1 MVSSER
7 IKAMKR
13 VLFICT
19 GNTCRSPMAQGLM
32 NQLSHKKG
40 YTIQATSA
48 GIAAH
53 DGMLISANAM
63 DAMQEEGIDMS
74 YHRARQ
80 VTGNDIDNATAVFCM
95 TDAHAATVAA
105 IYPQA
110 MDKIYV
116 LGRGIS
122 DPFGGDLDMYR
133 MCRDQIKAELPSVIK
148 VLENG

>member
-1 MVSSER
+1 
-7 IKAMKR
+7 MKR
-13 VLFICT
+13 VLFVCT

-32 NQLSHKKG
+32 NQMSHRKG
-40 YTIQATSA
+40 YDIQATSA

-63 DAMQEEGIDMS
+63 DAMQEEGVDMS

-80 VTGNDIDNATAVFCM
+80 VNKNDVDNSTAIFCM
-95 TDAHAATVAA
+95 TDAHAATLAA
-105 IYPQA
+105 IYPHA

-116 LGRGIS
+116 LGRGID

-133 MCRDQIKAELPSVIK
+133 MCRDQIKAELLSV
-148 VLENG
+148 VRTMESC

>member
-1 MVSSER
+1 
-7 IKAMKR
+7 MKR
-13 VLFICT
+13 VLFVCT

-40 YTIQATSA
+40 LDIQATSA
-48 GIAAH
+48 GIAASE
-53 DGMLISANAM
+53 GMMISGNAL
-63 DAMQEEGIDMS
+63 DALGEEGIDMS

-80 VTGNDIDNATAVFCM
+80 LTANDISNANIIFCM
-95 TDAHAATVAA
+95 TDAHTATVAA

-110 MDKIYV
+110 MDKLYT

-133 MCRDQIKAELPSVIK
+133 MCRDNIKAELANVIK
-148 VLENG
+148 MVRELQ